1 MIYLLKDEFDTKF
14 EIELNEI
21 TNKIEFSL
29 EEYETGTIQNF
40 YLSKKEA
47 YQLTGI
53 LHYIQKEML

>member
-14 EIELNEI
+14 EIELNEV
-21 TNKIEFSL
+21 TNKIELSI
-29 EEYETGTIQNF
+29 EDYETGITTVF
-40 YLSKKEA
+40 YLTKREA